1 MSRRALALGL
11 AAGGVLLALV
21 LVGQQQGVIGPAQP
35 RVELAGA
42 TAAVLD
48 TVTVR
53 GRVVTASVDGVVSQV
68 DGDGAVWVVSGG
80 DAFPVRFDDA
90 PGLAVED
97 RVLVT
102 GRVRAR
108 GGRRWLDAQSWARVV
123 TSVAPPPGPGL

>member
-1 MSRRALALGL
+1 MTRTALLTSLGVGSAVLVAVL
-11 AAGGVLLALV
+11 AAR
-21 LVGQQQGVIGPAQP
+21 QSGVIGPARP
-35 RVELAGA
+35 RLHLNDA

-53 GRVVTASVDGVVSQV
+53 GRTVEASLGGRVVQV
-68 DGDGAVWVVSGG
+68 GPGEQVWLDTGR
-80 DAFPVRFDDA
+80 DAFPLRFDDE

-108 GGRRWLDAQSWARVV
+108 RGARWLEVGSWVRVV
-123 TSVAPPPGPGL
+123 PAVAAPPAPGL